1 MQITHKQARSF
12 IQFNAE
18 RALSSSSQAALQAH
32 LATCGECRLF
42 AEEIQEVHS
51 LLGPV
56 MKKHWGKKAVPLP
69 IPTLFEKRASRSS
82 AGTLLVMRS
91 LVIVL
96 VFVAFAFSAR
106 QFMLT
111 GAPGPSFTASSAL
124 PAPTPSAY
132 TTSTGLVDED
142 CAVMEYTVQRGD
154 TLASLAHRFAV
165 SEEKII
171 ALNGLK
177 NETLTAGQPLQ
188 IPACNFTPTGTV
200 IATRYTRTGTPMT
213 SPVPSTPGPGG

>member
-1 MQITHKQARSF
+1 
-12 IQFNAE
+12 
-18 RALSSSSQAALQAH
+18 
-32 LATCGECRLF
+32 
-42 AEEIQEVHS
+42 
-51 LLGPV
+51 
-56 MKKHWGKKAVPLP
+56 
-69 IPTLFEKRASRSS
+69 
-82 AGTLLVMRS
+82 
-91 LVIVL
+91 
-96 VFVAFAFSAR
+96 
-106 QFMLT
+106 
-111 GAPGPSFTASSAL
+111 
-124 PAPTPSAY
+124 
-132 TTSTGLVDED
+132 
-142 CAVMEYTVQRGD
+142 MEYTVQRGD

>member
-1 MQITHKQARSF
+1 MQITHEQARSF

-18 RALSSSSQAALQAH
+18 RALSSSSQAALEAH

-42 AEEIQEVHS
+42 ADEIQQVHN
-51 LLGPV
+51 LLGPL
-56 MKKHWGKKAVPLP
+56 MQKHWHQKPIPLP
-69 IPTLFEKRASRSS
+69 IPTLFEKQVSRSQ
-82 AGTLLVMRS
+82 AGMLLVMRS
-91 LVIVL
+91 LVLGLI
-96 VFVAFAFSAR
+96 FVAFAFSAR

-111 GAPGPSFTASSAL
+111 GVPGPSLAPSSAL

-132 TTSTGLVDED
+132 TTSTRLVDED
-142 CAVMEYTVQRGD
+142 CAVMVYTVQRGD

-165 SEEKII
+165 SKEKIT

-177 NETLTAGQPLQ
+177 SETLSPAQRLK
-188 IPACNFTPTGTV
+188 IPGCNFTPTSTG
-200 IATRYTRTGTPMT
+200 IATLYTRTGTPMT